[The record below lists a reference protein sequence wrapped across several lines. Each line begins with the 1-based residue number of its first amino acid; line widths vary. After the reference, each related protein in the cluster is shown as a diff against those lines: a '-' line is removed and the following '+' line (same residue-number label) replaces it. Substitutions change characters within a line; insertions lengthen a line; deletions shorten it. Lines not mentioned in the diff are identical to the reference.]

1 MSRIKTIEIQAKGF
15 FDLLKEREI
24 SMWSIFQEMI
34 NANEEQLIQFLN
46 EDKTIIAEYILPTT
60 KERLEEDRKIFAEI
74 FKEKL
79 GHK

>member
-1 MSRIKTIEIQAKGF
+1 MSTIKTIEIQAIGF
-15 FDLLKEREI
+15 FELLKDREV
-24 SMWSIFQEMI
+24 SMWTIFLEMI
-34 NANEEQLIQFLN
+34 HPEDEQLIQFLN

-79 GHK
+79 GY

>member
-1 MSRIKTIEIQAKGF
+1 MSTIKTIEIQAKGF
-15 FDLLKEREI
+15 FELLKDREV
-24 SMWSIFQEMI
+24 SMWTIFLEMI
-34 NANEEQLIQFLN
+34 HPEDEQLIQFLN

-79 GHK
+79 GY